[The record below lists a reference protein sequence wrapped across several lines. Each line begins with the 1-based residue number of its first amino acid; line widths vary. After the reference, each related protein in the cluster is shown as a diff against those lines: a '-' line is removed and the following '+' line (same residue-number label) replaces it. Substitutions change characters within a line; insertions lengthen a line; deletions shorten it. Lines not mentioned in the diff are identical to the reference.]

1 MLYHSEAYLDSSV
14 PNDDPRLKLS
24 GYKLVRPDK
33 LSDGKRDDDP
43 RLKLSGYKLVR
54 PDKLSNGK
62 RGGVGIYFKETL
74 AVQPVPTNSLK
85 ECLLLE
91 GFIGNEKGVL
101 LSLYRLPSQS
111 QEELDDFL
119 FSLDQLLSNMVS
131 QNPILLFIAGNIK
144 IIK

>member
-1 MLYHSEAYLDSSV
+1 MIFQSYLYLKRIMLTICTILYLAETYLDSSV
-14 PNDDPRLKLS
+14 PNDDPRLNLS
-24 GYKLVRPDK
+24 GYKPVRLDK
-33 LSDGKRDDDP
+33 LC
-43 RLKLSGYKLVR
+43 
-54 PDKLSNGK
+54 NGK

-74 AVQPVPTNSLK
+74 AVQPAPTNSLK
-85 ECLLLE
+85 ECLLLQ

-119 FSLDQLLSNMVS
+119 FSLDQLLSNMVN
-131 QNPILLFIAGNIK
+131 QNPIFLFITGNIK

>member
-1 MLYHSEAYLDSSV
+1 MIFQSYLYLKPIMLTICTMLYHSEAYLDSSV
-14 PNDDPRLKLS
+14 PN
-24 GYKLVRPDK
+24 
-33 LSDGKRDDDP
+33 DDP

-74 AVQPVPTNSLK
+74 AVQPVPTKSLK
-85 ECLLLE
+85 ECHLL
-91 GFIGNEKGVL
+91 FIGNEKGVL

-131 QNPILLFIAGNIK
+131 QNPIFLFIAGNIK

>member
-1 MLYHSEAYLDSSV
+1 MIFQSYLYLKRIMLTICTILYLAETYLDSSV
-14 PNDDPRLKLS
+14 PNDDPRLNLS
-24 GYKLVRPDK
+24 GYKSVRLDK
-33 LSDGKRDDDP
+33 LC
-43 RLKLSGYKLVR
+43 
-54 PDKLSNGK
+54 NGK

-119 FSLDQLLSNMVS
+119 FSLDQFLSNMVN
-131 QNPILLFIAGNIK
+131 QNLIFLFITGNIK

>member
-1 MLYHSEAYLDSSV
+1 MIFQSYLYLKPIMLTICTMLYLSEAYLDSSV
-14 PNDDPRLKLS
+14 PN
-24 GYKLVRPDK
+24 
-33 LSDGKRDDDP
+33 DDP

-74 AVQPVPTNSLK
+74 AVQPAPTNSLK
-85 ECLLLE
+85 ECLLLQ

-119 FSLDQLLSNMVS
+119 FSSDQLLSNMVS
-131 QNPILLFIAGNIK
+131 QNPIFLFIAGNIK

>member
-1 MLYHSEAYLDSSV
+1 MIFQSYLYLKRIMLTICTILYLAETYLDSSV
-14 PNDDPRLKLS
+14 PNNDPRLNLS
-24 GYKLVRPDK
+24 GYKLV
-33 LSDGKRDDDP
+33 
-43 RLKLSGYKLVR
+43 
-54 PDKLSNGK
+54 KLSNGK

-119 FSLDQLLSNMVS
+119 FSLDQLLSNMVN
-131 QNPILLFIAGNIK
+131 QNPIFLFITGNIK